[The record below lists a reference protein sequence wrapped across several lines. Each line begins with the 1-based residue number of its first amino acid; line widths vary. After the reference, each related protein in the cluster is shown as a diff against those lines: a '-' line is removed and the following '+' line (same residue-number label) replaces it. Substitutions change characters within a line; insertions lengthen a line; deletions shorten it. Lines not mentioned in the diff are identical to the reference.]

1 MRNFLITFVQ
11 LPARN
16 GFLPGKHGTNMHEN
30 GYVHVKELDS
40 TGFRSIC
47 LRCYGTVAKSHRED
61 DLTEADANH
70 ICHKPLAEKA
80 HLVSIPPVSSVRQH
94 PRRAS

>member
-1 MRNFLITFVQ
+1 VQ

-16 GFLPGKHGTNMHEN
+16 GFLPGKHGTAMQEN

-40 TGFRSIC
+40 SGFRSIC
-47 LRCYGTVAKSHRED
+47 LRCYGTVAKSPRED
-61 DLTEADANH
+61 DLNQGDANH
-70 ICHKPLAEKA
+70 ICHKSLAEKA
-80 HLVSIPPVSSVRQH
+80 RFVSMPPMSSARRR